1 MHYERSL
8 AIERRLGHVLQLIKI
23 GQYSTPLL
31 AEEVGVS
38 IPTISRCVC
47 ALRERGFDIRSQRHG
62 TSWRYLL
69 VQTKNHAIFAKSG
82 ELSEVDR

>member
-1 MHYERSL
+1 MQYERSL
-8 AIERRLGHVLQLIKI
+8 EIERRLEHVLQLIKT

-62 TSWRYLL
+62 TSWPHVF
-69 VQTKNHAIFAKSG
+69 VQTKNHAICASSG
-82 ELSEVDR
+82 ELSQVGR